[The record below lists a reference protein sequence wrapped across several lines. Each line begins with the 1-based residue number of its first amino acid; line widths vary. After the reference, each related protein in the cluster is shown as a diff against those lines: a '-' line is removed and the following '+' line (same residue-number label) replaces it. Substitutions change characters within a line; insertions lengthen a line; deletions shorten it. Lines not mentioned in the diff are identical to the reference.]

1 MFELLLEIKNILLTI
16 GAKSVELG
24 IEEGISAD
32 DTPFIRIVPSVNET
46 GEFNREDLEFEVYIG
61 TDIKETLQETYQ
73 EHMDFVVS
81 IKSALH
87 LKQIGT
93 GICYFQRAVFDKD
106 VVKNFKVAMMSF
118 ALKDIS

>member
-1 MFELLLEIKNILLTI
+1 MFELLLDIKNALLAA

-32 DTPFIRIVPSVNET
+32 DTPFIRIVPSMNEA

-61 TDIKETLQETYQ
+61 TDIKDTLQETYQ
-73 EHMDFVVS
+73 EHMDFVAS
-81 IKSALH
+81 IKNSLH